1 MKTDSGP
8 LQYSP
13 VAIALHW
20 IVAAFILIDFAL
32 AESFSR
38 FNPGDALYF
47 TWAYPAHMSIGMCA
61 LVIGAGRLLWRGSHP
76 YPRVPQDMNLAARML
91 ASATHVMLYV
101 FMVAAPVTGWVVLS
115 VRKKPPVLFGSL
127 HWPNIGYLADLART
141 QRAAIHD
148 LLLPGHIILSYLG
161 MGLVA
166 LHVVAGLYHHFWRRD
181 NVLRR
186 MLRAIPGPRLDD
198 KPRV

>member
-1 MKTDSGP
+1 MGRVPARRFARDDALSDLAQPSVRLGPHIDIPGDLDQRASALNAPMKTDSGP

-20 IVAAFILIDFAL
+20 IVAAFILMDFAL

-47 TWAYPAHMSIGMCA
+47 TWAYPAHMSVGMCA
-61 LVIGAGRLLWRGSHP
+61 LVIGAGRLLWRGSHT
-76 YPRVPQDMNLAARML
+76 YPRVPQDMNFAARIL
-91 ASATHVMLYV
+91 ASATHAMLYV

-127 HWPNIGYLADLART
+127 
-141 QRAAIHD
+141 
-148 LLLPGHIILSYLG
+148 
-161 MGLVA
+161 
-166 LHVVAGLYHHFWRRD
+166 
-181 NVLRR
+181 
-186 MLRAIPGPRLDD
+186 
-198 KPRV
+198 